1 MNRIVLPVL
10 SLASTLAPLLCGLR
24 SRMPTRR
31 RRLPWSRS
39 SGGKVTFDDNSPD
52 KPVIGVNLENTHVT
66 DDDLEYL
73 NGLSR
78 LRAPN
83 LTQHRCD

>member
-10 SLASTLAPLLCGLR
+10 SLASTLAPPPLAGLR

-31 RRLPWSRS
+31 RRLPWVEKL
-39 SGGKVTFDDNSPD
+39 GGKVTFDDNSPD

-73 NGLSR
+73 EWTFPFPR
-78 LRAPN
+78 
-83 LTQHRCD
+83 TQS